1 MSLPACR
8 SFWHANAF
16 CMATSEGLL
25 SWQRQG
31 VNARKNMCTVYKKIY
46 LPLLLFPVLPP
57 EISLSFMCCVL
68 AKHPHDV
75 AMENSP
81 LLPLRLSA
89 INEED
94 GERRNSPP
102 LCSFVILCEPCIIT
116 IPKSLRWRRC
126 PPCCSRCTMEMKRR
140 LSCSF
145 WVPFTL
151 PSITLHILAMIGPRI
166 WFKNILCVEK
176 DLRNG
181 PSLT

>member
-1 MSLPACR
+1 
-8 SFWHANAF
+8 
-16 CMATSEGLL
+16 MATSEGLL

-57 EISLSFMCCVL
+57 EISLSFMCRVL
-68 AKHPHDV
+68 ARHPHDM

-89 INEED
+89 VNEED

-126 PPCCSRCTMEMKRR
+126 PPRCSRCTMEMKRR

-145 WVPFTL
+145 LGP
-151 PSITLHILAMIGPRI
+151 LHPPLHHAPHSCHD
-166 WFKNILCVEK
+166 WTQ
-176 DLRNG
+176 DLV
-181 PSLT
+181 